1 MTVQRYD
8 RHDHVSEN
16 RLPALMGTVHTIY
29 TIYTHMSLGQQ
40 QEVGEHVEDLAGWL
54 VNGHHHSLARLLCE
68 LFQQLH
74 QGQGRAGVQ
83 T

>member
-1 MTVQRYD
+1 
-8 RHDHVSEN
+8 
-16 RLPALMGTVHTIY
+16 
-29 TIYTHMSLGQQ
+29 MSLGQQ
-40 QEVGEHVEDLAGWL
+40 QEVGEHAEDLAGWL
-54 VNGHHHSLARLLCE
+54 VNGHHHRLARLLRE

>member
-1 MTVQRYD
+1 MTVLRYD
-8 RHDHVSEN
+8 YPDYVSEDG
-16 RLPALMGTVHTIY
+16 LPALMG

-54 VNGHHHSLARLLCE
+54 VNGHHHRLARLLRE